1 MPGPA
6 DVPRRLPAR
15 PRGDATTEPRDRSR
29 YGINDPRCPAWPPA
43 LPRRDT
49 QAAPRGQPGLEVRG
63 EQLHRVRRDHQQGGL
78 SGLHYEAVVG
88 GDGLEG
94 GVTKLGRKRPH
105 AIGRKKQSIKP
116 SLLYSMTTKYKY
128 LLLLLQC
135 YANRE

>member
-15 PRGDATTEPRDRSR
+15 PRGDATAEPRHRGRDGVDDAGGEARL
-29 YGINDPRCPAWPPA
+29 AA
-43 LPRRDT
+43 LARRDP
-49 QAAPRGQPGLEVRG
+49 QAAPGGQPGLEVRG

-94 GVTKLGRKRPH
+94 GTSLTK
-105 AIGRKKQSIKP
+105 SVD
-116 SLLYSMTTKYKY
+116 
-128 LLLLLQC
+128 
-135 YANRE
+135 